1 MKQLGNN
8 KIWMIASAVAIVLLG
23 GWFFMSGNDAAEG
36 VMDEPA
42 VIDGSETDEDQDS
55 DEDGATE
62 EEDGDD

>member
-1 MKQLGNN
+1 LGNN
-8 KIWMIASAVAIVLLG
+8 KIWIIVGAVAIVVLG

-42 VIDGSETDEDQDS
+42 AIEGSETDEDQYS
-55 DEDGATE
+55 DEEEGATE